1 MCCQRLPVFLLLE
14 RVYSRA
20 SILAIEERVIGG
32 NSKIAFELMKR
43 AASAAYRVMLNEFP
57 DATRIQVLCG
67 SGNNAGDGYVL
78 AALAQADAKA
88 TGKQVEVLRIGKVPA
103 FGQTAW
109 EAYQMAEQAGVS
121 IMEAKETN
129 GLVIE
134 ADLVVDALL
143 GTGVM
148 GALRPN
154 FAEAIQSINASP
166 AKILS
171 LDLPSG
177 MNADT
182 GSAEGVIVQADAT
195 ISFIGAKRGMVTGGG
210 KAATGTLIIDRL
222 GLTDADYDGYAG
234 HQQLRWEDVKSRL
247 PRLETDAHKHQ
258 FGHLLV
264 IGGDFGMG
272 GAAIMA
278 AQSALRVGTGLV
290 SLMTRPEHIA
300 PALAV
305 CPEVMAMGVSE
316 DPERI
321 LETQQPNAIVI
332 GPGLGD
338 GDWGQRLLQAVAEL
352 DVPILAD
359 GSALTLMG
367 EHLGAARTNKPN
379 GLAVITPHPGEAARL
394 LGCSAVDVN
403 EDRFTAASEL
413 SQKMDAV
420 TLLKGAGSLIAD
432 AGSDDSAI
440 SVCAQGNPGM
450 ATAGSG
456 DVLAGIIGGLLAQGR
471 SAMDA
476 TLCGTC
482 LHAAAGDIAAHDL
495 GQRSLNA
502 TDILARLPELLRDLD

>member
-1 MCCQRLPVFLLLE
+1 MLE

-32 NSKIAFELMKR
+32 DSEIAFELMRR
-43 AASAAYRVMLNEFP
+43 AGTAAYRLMLERFP
-57 DATRIQVLCG
+57 EARRIQVLCG

-78 AALAQADAKA
+78 AALAEAESEA
-88 TGKQVEVLRIGKVPA
+88 TGKRIEVLRVGRLPKSGHA
-103 FGQTAW
+103 AW
-109 EAYQMAEQAGVS
+109 HAYKMAQEAGVS
-121 IMEAKETN
+121 IVQAKETN
-129 GLVIE
+129 GIVFE

-143 GTGVM
+143 GTGVG
-148 GALRPN
+148 GALRSS
-154 FAEAIQSINASP
+154 FAEAIQAINASP

-171 LDLPSG
+171 LDIPSG
-177 MNADT
+177 MNPDT

-195 ISFIGAKRGMVTGGG
+195 ITFIGAKRGMVTGGG
-210 KAATGTLIIDRL
+210 KAATGSLVVDRL
-222 GLTDADYDGYAG
+222 GLSDADYDAHPG
-234 HQQLRWEDVKSRL
+234 HRQFRWEDVRTWL
-247 PRLETDAHKHQ
+247 PRLEADAHKHQ

-300 PALAV
+300 AALAV
-305 CPEVMAMGVSE
+305 CPEVMVIGVSE
-316 DPERI
+316 YPQEI
-321 LETQQPNAIVI
+321 LEAQKPNALLI
-332 GPGLGD
+332 GPGLGE
-338 GDWGQRLLQAVAEL
+338 GEWGERLLQAVAEV
-352 DVPILAD
+352 DVPMLAD

-367 EHLGAARTNKPN
+367 EQLGARRVNKPN
-379 GLAVITPHPGEAARL
+379 KLAVITPHPGEAARL
-394 LGCSAVDVN
+394 LGCGTRDVS
-403 EDRFTAASEL
+403 EDRFTATAEL
-413 SQKMDAV
+413 CHKMEAV

-432 AGSDDSAI
+432 AHGDESDI
-440 SVCAQGNPGM
+440 SICVQGNPGM

-471 SAMDA
+471 TPMEA

-482 LHAAAGDIAAHDL
+482 LHAASGDLAARDL

-502 TDILARLPELLRDLD
+502 TDILSRLPELLRDLD

>member
-1 MCCQRLPVFLLLE
+1 MLE
-14 RVYSRA
+14 RVYSRD
-20 SILAIEERVIGG
+20 SILAIEGRVIGG

-43 AASAAYRVMLNEFP
+43 AGAAAYRAMLDEFP

-78 AALAQADAKA
+78 AALAQADSKK
-88 TGKQVEVLRIGKVPA
+88 TGKQIEVLRVGKVPTPD
-103 FGQTAW
+103 QTAW
-109 EAYQMAEQAGVS
+109 EAYKSAEEAGVS
-121 IMEAKETN
+121 IIETKETN
-129 GLVIE
+129 GIVFE
-134 ADLVVDALL
+134 ADLIVDALL
-143 GTGVM
+143 GTGVT

-154 FAEAIQSINASP
+154 FAEAIQAINASP

-171 LDLPSG
+171 LDIPSG
-177 MNADT
+177 MNPDT
-182 GSAEGVIVQADAT
+182 GSAQGVIVQADAT
-195 ISFIGAKRGMVTGGG
+195 ISFIGAKRGMLTGGG
-210 KAATGTLIIDRL
+210 KAATGILIIDRL
-222 GLTDADYDGYAG
+222 GLTDTDYHAHSG

-247 PRLETDAHKHQ
+247 PRLEADAHKHQ

-264 IGGDFGMG
+264 IGGDSGMG

-290 SLMTRPEHIA
+290 SLITRPEHVG

-305 CPEVMAMGVSE
+305 CPEVMAIGVSG
-316 DPERI
+316 DPQEV
-321 LETQQPNAIVI
+321 LETQQPNALVI

-338 GDWGQRLLQAVAEL
+338 GNWGQRLLRTVAEL
-352 DVPILAD
+352 DVPVLAD

-367 EHLGAARTNKPN
+367 EHLGSARVNKPDN
-379 GLAVITPHPGEAARL
+379 LAIITPHPGEAARL
-394 LGCSAVDVN
+394 LGCGTVDIN
-403 EDRFTAASEL
+403 EDRFMAAESL

-432 AGSDDSAI
+432 AGSDESSI
-440 SVCAQGNPGM
+440 SICVEGNPGM

-471 SAMDA
+471 SPMDA

-482 LHAAAGDIAAHDL
+482 LHAAAGDIAARDL

>member
-1 MCCQRLPVFLLLE
+1 MLE

-32 NSKIAFELMKR
+32 NPKIAFDLMKR
-43 AASAAYRVMLNEFP
+43 AGSAAYRVMLEEFP
-57 DATRIQVLCG
+57 GARRVQVLCG

-78 AALAQADAKA
+78 AALAEADAKA
-88 TGKQVEVLRIGKVPA
+88 TGKHIEVLRVGKEPTSHQA
-103 FGQTAW
+103 AW
-109 EAYQMAEQAGVS
+109 EAYEMAKEAGVS
-121 IMEAKETN
+121 MIEVEETN
-129 GLVIE
+129 GIVFE

-143 GTGVM
+143 GTGVT

-154 FAEAIQSINASP
+154 FAEAIQAINASP
-166 AKILS
+166 ARILA

-177 MNADT
+177 MNPDT

-195 ISFIGAKRGMVTGGG
+195 VSFIGAKRGMVTGGG
-210 KAATGTLIIDRL
+210 KAATGKLVVDRL
-222 GLTDADYDGYAG
+222 GLTDADYDAHPG
-234 HQQLRWEDVKSRL
+234 HQQFRWEDVKSRL
-247 PRLETDAHKHQ
+247 PRLEADAHKHQ
-258 FGHLLV
+258 FGHLMV

-305 CPEVMAMGVSE
+305 CPEVMAIGVSG
-316 DPERI
+316 DPQEF
-321 LETQQPNAIVI
+321 LDMQKPNALVI

-338 GDWGQRLLQAVAEL
+338 GDWGRRLLRAVSEL

-359 GSALTLMG
+359 GSALSLMG
-367 EHLGAARTNKPN
+367 THLGAPRVNKPN
-379 GLAVITPHPGEAARL
+379 RLAVITPHPGEAARL
-394 LGCSAVDVN
+394 LGRAGADVSQ
-403 EDRFTAASEL
+403 DRFKAAASL
-413 SQKMDAV
+413 SQKMGAV
-420 TLLKGAGSLIAD
+420 TLLKGAGSLIA
-432 AGSDDSAI
+432 AASSDDSTI
-440 SVCAQGNPGM
+440 SICAEGNPGM

-476 TLCGTC
+476 TLCGAC
-482 LHAAAGDIAAHDL
+482 LHAAAGDIAARDL

-502 TDILARLPELLRDLD
+502 TDILARLPELLKDLD